1 MLDKLTQRI
10 MDSLH
15 RSAKN
20 TIIPVKEVL
29 KKNVNTQMDIGGKV
43 LKFGTLI
50 LMLLGVMKMRDQDS
64 QQPRTDVPS
73 TIVINNYI
81 RDVREKEVDE

>member
-10 MDSLH
+10 VDSFH
-15 RSAKN
+15 RSAKK

-29 KKNVNTQMDIGGKV
+29 KHNVNTQMDIGSKA

-50 LMLLGVMKMRDQDS
+50 LMILGIMKMRDKEDPVQKS
-64 QQPRTDVPS
+64 EVPS
-73 TIVINNYI
+73 TIIINNYI
-81 RDVREKEVDE
+81 REGKKGDEC